1 MKKNKLKKIT
11 KLFLLLFLTT
21 IFISCQKEVDDFD
34 NIVNPPAVIND
45 SIYLDKIYVVN
56 AGAVIDT
63 QGIYSFTYDVQ
74 KRITGWILTDVATG
88 PYISYTYYY
97 NGTDTVPFKSLFIDY
112 DSPIPDTTITFHS
125 YDANGR
131 NLQDSSYSV
140 FPSMSNSII
149 STYKYSYAPGKRYCD
164 GKIENFQPTSIISLY
179 RDTATLDASGNI
191 LTCIRY
197 TDAISGTM
205 ELFSNANYTYDNK
218 ATPFARQNIFR
229 AHQNFISNE
238 EILLYEYM
246 PYNQMLSYQ
255 ETFVLAGTTPIN
267 GNLSVIYNSNNLPV
281 KSTQVEGT
289 QTSILQYT
297 YKPL

>member
-1 MKKNKLKKIT
+1 MKKIT
-11 KLFLLLFLTT
+11 KLFLSLFLII

-34 NIVNPPAVIND
+34 NIVNPPAVTND
-45 SIYLDKIYVVN
+45 SIYLDKIYVLN
-56 AGAVIDT
+56 AGAVTDT
-63 QGIYSFTYDVQ
+63 LGIYSFTYDVQ
-74 KRITGWILTDVATG
+74 KRITGWILTDAATG

-97 NGTDTVPFKSLFIDY
+97 IGTDTVPFKSLFIDH
-112 DSPIPDTTITFHS
+112 DPAIADTTITFHS

-131 NLQDSSYSV
+131 NLQDSSIGIYPTMGS
-140 FPSMSNSII
+140 SII
-149 STYKYSYAPGKRYCD
+149 STYNYNYAPGKRYCD
-164 GKIENFQPTSIISLY
+164 GRIESFQPTSIISLY

-191 LTCIRY
+191 LSCIRY

-205 ELFSNANYTYDNK
+205 ELFSNANYTYDTK
-218 ATPFARQNIFR
+218 ATPFARQNIFK

-267 GNLSVIYNSNNLPV
+267 GNFSIIYNSNNLPV

-289 QTSILQYT
+289 ETSILQYT
-297 YKPL
+297 YKSL